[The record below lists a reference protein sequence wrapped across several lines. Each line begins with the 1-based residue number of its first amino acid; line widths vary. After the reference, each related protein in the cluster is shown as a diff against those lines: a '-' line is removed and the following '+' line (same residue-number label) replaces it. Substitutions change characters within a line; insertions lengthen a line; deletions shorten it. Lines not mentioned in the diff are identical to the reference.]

1 MSERD
6 PAGPTERIEATD
18 FQPMGAASA
27 APRPSLRQVAIAGIA
42 AAISFL
48 LALAFY
54 FLLTARSVEV
64 AVVAEAPPAIA
75 IDGFA
80 LPFGQ
85 RFLLRPGSYPLA
97 VSAEGYETHR
107 GTLEVGS
114 AETQRYEVALQPLP
128 GQVTFSGLPPGAALT
143 LDGEPLSEPSSEPA
157 GDPGGAAPPPGT
169 LQLEIAAGEH
179 RVAVAAPRYLPL
191 ETTIDVTGRG
201 VAQTIALEPAPAWAE
216 VTVASE
222 PAGATIAV
230 GDAVLGE
237 TPATVDVLRGE
248 RELRL
253 QAPGFAEH
261 RAGLTVVAGEP
272 QDLGT
277 ITLVPAAGVLELAS
291 RPAGANVT
299 VDGEFRGQTPLTLEL
314 APDRAHQLVLSR
326 PGYRRYRGSVT
337 LAAGASEQRDLRLEP
352 RLGEVVLEVDPP
364 AAALRI
370 DGEPVGT
377 GSRTVSL
384 PEVEHEIVATLD
396 GYETLRRRVTPRA
409 GLRQLLSLE
418 LKTEAEA
425 RKARLPAEITTALG
439 QTLRLF
445 DPKLAERNAFPMGAS
460 RRDPG
465 RRANEVLH
473 PVRLERPFYLQTKEV
488 TNAQFRLFQASH
500 NSGQVQGNSLNRE
513 QQPAVQLS
521 WQQAAAFCN
530 WLSRREGLSP
540 FYTEEQGIITGFR
553 PAATG
558 YRLPTEAEW
567 AWVAR
572 VNGERLQRFAW
583 GDNFPPET
591 PVENLADNTSAYV
604 TGRVLGGYKDGFVVS
619 APTASFP
626 PNHNGVYDLGG
637 NVAEWVNDVY
647 VIPPANSIVK
657 TDPLGS
663 PSGDNYTIRGASWAL
678 SKLTELR
685 LTFRDYG
692 QRGRD
697 DVGFRI
703 ARYAE

>member
-1 MSERD
+1 MSEPERGNG
-6 PAGPTERIEATD
+6 PAERIEAAA
-18 FQPMGAASA
+18 FQPLADDRAAPKRRLRPVVIAGAA
-27 APRPSLRQVAIAGIA
+27 A
-42 AAISFL
+42 AALFL
-48 LALAFY
+48 LALA

-64 AVVAEAPPAIA
+64 AVVAEAPANID

-97 VSAEGYETHR
+97 VSAEGYEPHR

-114 AETQRYEVALQPLP
+114 AETQRYEVTLRPLP
-128 GQVTFSGLPPGAALT
+128 GRVSFVGLPAGAVLR
-143 LDGEPLSEPSSEPA
+143 LDGEPLGTAPL
-157 GDPGGAAPPPGT
+157 GASA
-169 LQLEIAAGEH
+169 IAAGEH
-179 RVAVAAPRYLPL
+179 RLAVEAPRYLPL
-191 ETTIDVTGRG
+191 ERTIEVTGRAI
-201 VAQTIALEPAPAWAE
+201 AQTISLELEPAWADI
-216 VTVASE
+216 TVASE
-222 PAGATIAV
+222 PEGAAISV

-237 TPATVDVLRGE
+237 TPATVEVLQGE
-248 RELRL
+248 QTLSLR
-253 QAPGFAEH
+253 APGFAEY
-261 RAGLTVVAGEP
+261 RTTLDVVAGEP
-272 QDLGT
+272 RDLGT
-277 ITLVPAAGVLELAS
+277 ITLTPAAGVLELAS
-291 RPAGANVT
+291 RPSGANVT
-299 VDGEFRGQTPLTLEL
+299 VDGEFRGQTPLTMEL
-314 APDRAHQLVLSR
+314 APDRAHEIALSR
-326 PGYRRYRGSVT
+326 PGYRRYRASVS

-364 AAALRI
+364 AAELRI
-370 DGEPVGT
+370 DGELVGT
-377 GSRTVSL
+377 GSRSVSL
-384 PEVEHEIVATLD
+384 PEVEHEIVATLA
-396 GYETLRRRVTPRA
+396 GYETLRRRVTPRE
-409 GLRQLLSLE
+409 GLRQLVKLE

-445 DPKLAERNAFPMGAS
+445 DPKLAPRNEFDMGAS

-473 PVRLERPFYLQTKEV
+473 PVRLERPFYLQTTEV

-513 QQPAVQLS
+513 QQPAVQVS

-530 WLSRREGLSP
+530 WLSRKEGLPP

-567 AWVAR
+567 AWVSR
-572 VNGERLQRFAW
+572 VNGEALQRFAW

-604 TGRVLGGYKDGFVVS
+604 TGRVLGGYEDGFVVS
-619 APTASFP
+619 APVASFP
-626 PNHNGVYDLGG
+626 PNHNGLYDLGG
-637 NVAEWVNDVY
+637 NAAEWVNDVY
-647 VIPPANSIVK
+647 VIPPANTIVK
-657 TDPLGS
+657 TDPLGT
-663 PSGDNYTIRGASWAL
+663 PNGDNYTIRGASWAL
-678 SKLTELR
+678 SKLAELR